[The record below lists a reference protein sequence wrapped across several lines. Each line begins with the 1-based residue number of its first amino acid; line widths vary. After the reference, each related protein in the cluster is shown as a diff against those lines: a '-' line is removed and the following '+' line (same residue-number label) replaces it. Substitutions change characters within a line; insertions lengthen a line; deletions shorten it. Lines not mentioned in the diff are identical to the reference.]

1 MRNEPGAQP
10 LAGIKVLD
18 SSRVLAGPWCAM
30 VLADLGAEVIKIE
43 HPRRGDDT
51 RDWGLRVGDTET
63 TYFNSVNR
71 SKRSI
76 CVDLQ
81 TQAGRR
87 IARELAAQADVVV
100 HNFKAGG
107 AEKLGLGYDAL
118 AALNPRLVHCAISG
132 YDRSGPEAGRPGY
145 DLVVQGEAGLMA
157 LNGEAG
163 RPPLKFGVAVADLFT
178 GMYSAQAILAALY
191 ERHAT
196 GRGRRI
202 EMALFDCGLM
212 VTSYYGLE
220 ALLMGE
226 DPPRYGNAHPSIV
239 PYGVFDAA
247 DGPIVITVGNNPQ
260 FARFCDVIGR
270 PELAA
275 DARFATNIARSA
287 NRAALL
293 PEILRELGRRPRA
306 ARRAC
311 PTCAPARIRPP
322 QRTAPAPASPS
333 PARAQTARRGHI
345 RAHPGTSRRIGA
357 RGRSGR
363 IDCEAGYLRSAD
375 DPGRRPRAGAIV
387 VHDAAPVRGCR
398 DDADASRLSRRSP
411 RFVGAWLRRGAES
424 STSARRRAVARRC
437 GKRRSPGSAQTSAC
451 SGDGESRRAAA
462 AIRRASARRLR
473 PRWSDCRLARARR
486 AFRAERRAGPRT
498 A

>member
-1 MRNEPGAQP
+1 MRNEPGARP

-18 SSRVLAGPWCAM
+18 FSRVLAGPWCAM

-306 ARRAC
+306 ALLAALAALADAGIPCGEVLGLREALTSERA
-311 PTCAPARIRPP
+311 
-322 QRTAPAPASPS
+322 
-333 PARAQTARRGHI
+333 
-345 RAHPGTSRRIGA
+345 
-357 RGRSGR
+357 
-363 IDCEAGYLRSAD
+363 RSAGLVTRQ
-375 DPGRRPRAGAIV
+375 PHPVAGEVDVLAPPYRF
-387 VHDAAPVRGCR
+387 DGERLPVRGAPPVLG
-398 DDADASRLSRRSP
+398 ADTDRVLGEWLGMSGREIAQLRS
-411 RFVGAWLRRGAES
+411 
-424 STSARRRAVARRC
+424 
-437 GKRRSPGSAQTSAC
+437 
-451 SGDGESRRAAA
+451 
-462 AIRRASARRLR
+462 
-473 PRWSDCRLARARR
+473 
-486 AFRAERRAGPRT
+486 ERVV
-498 A
+498 

>member
-1 MRNEPGAQP
+1 MRNEPGARP
-10 LAGIKVLD
+10 LAGIKVPRLLA
-18 SSRVLAGPWCAM
+18 RLAGPWCAM

-51 RDWGLRVGDTET
+51 RDFFNDTATTET

-306 ARRAC
+306 ALLAALADAGIPCGEVLGLREALTSERA
-311 PTCAPARIRPP
+311 
-322 QRTAPAPASPS
+322 
-333 PARAQTARRGHI
+333 
-345 RAHPGTSRRIGA
+345 
-357 RGRSGR
+357 
-363 IDCEAGYLRSAD
+363 RSAGLVTRQ
-375 DPGRRPRAGAIV
+375 PHPVAGEVDVLAPPYRF
-387 VHDAAPVRGCR
+387 DGERLPVRGAPPVLG
-398 DDADASRLSRRSP
+398 ADTDRVLGEWLGMSGREIAQLRS
-411 RFVGAWLRRGAES
+411 
-424 STSARRRAVARRC
+424 
-437 GKRRSPGSAQTSAC
+437 
-451 SGDGESRRAAA
+451 
-462 AIRRASARRLR
+462 
-473 PRWSDCRLARARR
+473 
-486 AFRAERRAGPRT
+486 ERVV
-498 A
+498 